1 MTLTEVVLAA
11 FFLGLAGSTHCLGM
25 CGAISAN
32 LSFSLPAAERTTRRL
47 LYWHLVVNSGR
58 VTFYSVLGAF
68 AGGAGAALDQRSP
81 MLGKAIM
88 LLSALV
94 LALIALQL
102 FGQARGLQWLES
114 LGAVVWRKVQPL
126 TRPLLPLRKAWQ
138 AYLLGMLWGLM
149 PCGLIYSAAA
159 LAAGAGS
166 AIKGALLM
174 AVFGAL
180 TAIPVAGTGVLAG
193 SLRWLRR
200 PGWKVLAAALCLGLA
215 LAIVWQAVSGGHG
228 SEHGGH
234 GTPVMQAA
242 PHSHHAH

>member
-25 CGAISAN
+25 CGAISVN
-32 LSFSLPAAERTTRRL
+32 LSFSLPESERRASRL
-47 LYWHLVVNSGR
+47 LYWHLLVNAGR
-58 VTFYSVLGAF
+58 VTFYALLGAF
-68 AGGAGAALDQRSP
+68 AGGVGAALDQRAP

-94 LALIALQL
+94 LTLIALQL

-114 LGAVVWRKVQPL
+114 IGAVVWRKVQPL
-126 TRPLLPLRKAWQ
+126 TRPLLPLRKGWQ

-166 AIKGALLM
+166 ALKGALLM
-174 AVFGAL
+174 AVFGLL

-193 SLRWLRR
+193 TLGWLRR
-200 PGWKVLAAALCLGLA
+200 PAWKTLAALLCLGLA
-215 LAIVWQAVSGGHG
+215 LAIAWQALSGGHG
-228 SEHGGH
+228 GGH
-234 GTPVMQAA
+234 AGHAA
-242 PHSHHAH
+242 PAVHDTPHSHHGH

>member
-25 CGAISAN
+25 CGAISVN
-32 LSFSLPAAERTTRRL
+32 LSFSLPESERSASRL
-47 LYWHLVVNSGR
+47 LYWHLLVNAGR
-58 VTFYSVLGAF
+58 VTFYALLGAF
-68 AGGAGAALDQRSP
+68 AGGVGAALDQRSP

-88 LLSALV
+88 LLSAFV

-114 LGAVVWRKVQPL
+114 IGAVVWRKVQPL
-126 TRPLLPLRKAWQ
+126 TRPLLPLRKGWQ

-193 SLRWLRR
+193 SLGWLRR
-200 PGWKVLAAALCLGLA
+200 PGWKALAALLCLGLA
-215 LAIVWQAVSGGHG
+215 LAIAWQALNGGHG
-228 SEHGGH
+228 GGHAGH
-234 GTPVMQAA
+234 GTQAMPA
-242 PHSHHAH
+242 TPHSHHAH

>member
-1 MTLTEVVLAA
+1 MTLAEVVLAA

-25 CGAISAN
+25 CGAISVN
-32 LSFSLPAAERTTRRL
+32 LSFSLPEPERSTSRL
-47 LYWHLVVNSGR
+47 LYWHLLVNAGR
-58 VTFYSVLGAF
+58 VTFYALLGAF
-68 AGGAGAALDQRSP
+68 AGGVGAALDQRSP

-114 LGAVVWRKVQPL
+114 IGALVWRKVQPL
-126 TRPLLPLRKAWQ
+126 TQPLLPLRKGWQ

-159 LAAGAGS
+159 LAAGTGS
-166 AIKGALLM
+166 AVKGALLM

-180 TAIPVAGTGVLAG
+180 TAVPVAGTGVLAG
-193 SLRWLRR
+193 SLGWLRR
-200 PGWKVLAAALCLGLA
+200 PAWKALAALLCLGLA
-215 LAIVWQAVSGGHG
+215 LAIAWQALSGGHG
-228 SEHGGH
+228 GGH
-234 GTPVMQAA
+234 ASHGEQAMPA
-242 PHSHHAH
+242 TPHSLHVH